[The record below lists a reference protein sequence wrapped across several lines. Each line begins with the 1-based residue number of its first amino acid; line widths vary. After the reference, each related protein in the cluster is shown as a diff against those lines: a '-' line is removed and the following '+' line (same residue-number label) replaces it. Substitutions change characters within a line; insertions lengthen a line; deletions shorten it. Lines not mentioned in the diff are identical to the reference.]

1 MCHPIPTS
9 EVIRP
14 EKAGRMSRQEDV
26 GSCPGFDWF
35 LEMSKR
41 FLIHRVFLK
50 YFWSMELLC
59 FMHGG
64 GLIGTIRN
72 RKSSAKV
79 LYNCLFLNLLDRSTI
94 ITYLQF
100 VVYCWEIKMVLFPF
114 KLTIHWPCVDWSAIL
129 GLRVFSGPPNSS
141 ISRQL
146 TSLYSWARVP
156 WQEKTGDPKT
166 KNPSAVSSM
175 CQVYPGS
182 PSFPIWLIRIPYW
195 INS

>member
-35 LEMSKR
+35 LEISKR
-41 FLIHRVFLK
+41 SLIHGVFLK

-79 LYNCLFLNLLDRSTI
+79 LYNGLFLNLLDRSTI

-100 VVYCWEIKMVLFPF
+100 VVYCWGIKMVLFPF
-114 KLTIHWPCVDWSAIL
+114 KLTIHWPCVDWSAIF

-141 ISRQL
+141 ISGSWPLDTLGQGCLDRRRQVIP
-146 TSLYSWARVP
+146 R
-156 WQEKTGDPKT
+156 QKTLQK
-166 KNPSAVSSM
+166 VSSM